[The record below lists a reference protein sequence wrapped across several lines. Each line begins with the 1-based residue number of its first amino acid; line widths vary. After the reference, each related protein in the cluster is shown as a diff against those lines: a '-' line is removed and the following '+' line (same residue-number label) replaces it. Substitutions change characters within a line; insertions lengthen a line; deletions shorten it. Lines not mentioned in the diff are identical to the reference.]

1 MAYRVHLEN
10 FEGPLDL
17 LLYFIQRDQID
28 IYDIPIAH
36 ITAEYLSYLD
46 LMESLNLSV
55 AGEFILLAATLM
67 HIKARML
74 LPRAEPLE
82 DEPIDDPRQELVQQL
97 IEYQRIKQAS
107 EDLSRLAERRRSHFP
122 VGRTIDV
129 EADSMGPGDYLK
141 DVSLF
146 QLVAVFKEVM
156 DRMPSTEPLQISAEP
171 IKLDDRIR
179 IIHQA
184 FGVASRIT
192 FLKILQGAGHIQE
205 VVVTFLAILE
215 MMRRG
220 VIVVHQSSAFAEIY
234 LRKTEP
240 EG

>member
-1 MAYRVHLEN
+1 MAYLVHLEN

-17 LLYFIQRDQID
+17 LLYFIQRDKID

-36 ITAEYLSYLD
+36 ITAEYLGYLE

-74 LPRAEPLE
+74 LPRTESIT
-82 DEPIDDPRQELVQQL
+82 DEPIEDPRQVLVQQL
-97 IEYQRIKQAS
+97 LEYQRFKQAS
-107 EDLSRLAERRRSHFP
+107 EDLRHLAELRAAYYPINQPSNGGGNGISP
-122 VGRTIDV
+122 D
-129 EADSMGPGDYLK
+129 EYLK

-146 QLVAVFKEVM
+146 QLMEIIKEVM
-156 DRMPSTEPLQISAEP
+156 DRMPKSEPLKVRADP
-171 IKLDDRIR
+171 IKLDDSIR

-184 FGVASRIT
+184 LATARRVSFQELMKTAKQ
-192 FLKILQGAGHIQE
+192 LQE
-205 VVVTFLAILE
+205 VVVLFLAVLE

-220 VIVVHQSSAFAEIY
+220 TIVAKQSAPFNEIF
-234 LRKTEP
+234 LIRTVAD
-240 EG
+240 